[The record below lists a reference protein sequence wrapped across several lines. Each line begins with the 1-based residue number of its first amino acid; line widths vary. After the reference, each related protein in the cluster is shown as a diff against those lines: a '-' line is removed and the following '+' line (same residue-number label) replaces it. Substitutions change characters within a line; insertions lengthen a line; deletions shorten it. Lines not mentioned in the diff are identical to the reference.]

1 MCSEDGDVLLNM
13 QSSYDEVEA
22 LDGRTAPGVRSHGSV
37 HLSNSGNVVTRS
49 GLHTQVE
56 ESAERQT
63 PGPDKIVTNM
73 LLKSNVT
80 ELQVVIKLTI
90 LGCKKCKKKEK
101 KTTKNG
107 KSKFIFLMKPD
118 KDSYY

>member
-1 MCSEDGDVLLNM
+1 MCAEDGDVLLNM
-13 QSSYDEVEA
+13 QISYDEVEA
-22 LDGRTAPGVRSHGSV
+22 LDGRTAAGVRSHGSV

-56 ESAERQT
+56 ESAGRQT

-90 LGCKKCKKKEK
+90 LGCKKCKKKKKKK
-101 KTTKNG
+101 KTTK
-107 KSKFIFLMKPD
+107 KWKEQMPYF
-118 KDSYY
+118 